1 MTKKRI
7 ISTSMASILFLF
19 LFSNCNQSQEARRP
33 VSHSSGSFMKKSIE
47 RNKKIVSSEEDRID
61 SIIKS
66 QPKVKYYSSK
76 NGFWYTYKTQNK
88 LDSLTPKRGDVAFFN
103 YEIKDFKGKIIYSET
118 ELKSQTYRVDKQN
131 IMSGLREGIKLMHKT
146 EKVIFIFPSHAAY
159 GFHGDAK
166 KIGANQPL
174 ICTVKL
180 HNFVSEETYKKEIQS
195 KEMDTISAIE
205 N

>member
-174 ICTVKL
+174 ICMVKL

-195 KEMDTISAIE
+195 KEMDTISAFE